1 MSDIRTKSLQ
11 SLAIFFVFVTLC
23 GCSSTPKPIP
33 TPPAPVETKNQ
44 EKDKYIARVED
55 IVSDSASAL
64 TAVVP
69 NLDKGNV
76 RGLVEA
82 QVTRLS
88 GISKPTVPKVEE
100 YKKAIAQPD
109 SKAIEKDKKEA
120 AKVEAETDALYTLV
134 ELKDIE
140 LSEANARADA
150 EFKQK
155 VLWKFSTAGL
165 GLFVVGLLVTA
176 FTPFKKSGA
185 IVMLGGSV
193 AMGSLWIFDSQW
205 FTYIAGGSVG
215 IVVLCLL
222 IVLIKNLTSRTPQE
236 SYPRTQESADQHS
249 PQ

>member
-1 MSDIRTKSLQ
+1 MR
-11 SLAIFFVFVTLC
+11 FVLPALFLL
-23 GCSSTPKPIP
+23 GCSTAPKPIP

-69 NLDKGNV
+69 NLAQGNV

-88 GISKPTVPKVEE
+88 GVSKPSVAKVEE
-100 YKKAIAQPD
+100 YTRIIKQND
-109 SKAIEKDKKEA
+109 SKAVEKDKKEA
-120 AKVEAETDALYTLV
+120 SKIDEETSALYAMV
-134 ELKDIE
+134 EQKDYEIA
-140 LSEANARADA
+140 EAHARADA

-155 VLWKFSTAGL
+155 VLWKFSTVGL
-165 GLFVVGLLVTA
+165 GLFVAGLLVTA

-215 IVVLCLL
+215 IVALCLL
-222 IVLIKNLTSRTPQE
+222 VVLIKNLTSRTPQE
-236 SYPRTQESADQHS
+236 SYPRTQESADPHQ

>member
-1 MSDIRTKSLQ
+1 MR
-11 SLAIFFVFVTLC
+11 FVLPALFLL
-23 GCSSTPKPIP
+23 GCSTAPKPIP

-69 NLDKGNV
+69 NLAQGNV

-100 YKKAIAQPD
+100 YKKAIAQTD

-120 AKVEAETDALYTLV
+120 SKIDEETSALYAMV
-134 ELKDIE
+134 EQKDYEIA
-140 LSEANARADA
+140 EAHARADA

-155 VLWKFSTAGL
+155 VLWKFSTVGL
-165 GLFVVGLLVTA
+165 GLFVAGLLVTA

-205 FTYIAGGSVG
+205 FTYIAVGSVG
-215 IVVLCLL
+215 IVALCLL
-222 IVLIKNLTSRTPQE
+222 VVLIKSLTSRTPQE
-236 SYPRTQESADQHS
+236 SYPRTQESADPHK

>member
-1 MSDIRTKSLQ
+1 MRFLIPALF
-11 SLAIFFVFVTLC
+11 LL
-23 GCSSTPKPIP
+23 GCSTAPKPTL

-100 YKKAIAQPD
+100 YKKAIAQKD
-109 SKAIEKDKKEA
+109 SKAIEQDKKEA

-155 VLWKFSTAGL
+155 VLWKFSTVGLAVFVAGL
-165 GLFVVGLLVTA
+165 LALA
-176 FTPFKKSGA
+176 FSPFKRSAG
-185 IVMLGGSV
+185 IVMAGGML
-193 AMGSLWIFDSQW
+193 AMASAWIFESAW
-205 FTYIAGGSVG
+205 FTWIVGVAIGVSVFGIAIG
-215 IVVLCLL
+215 IY
-222 IVLIKNLTSRTPQE
+222 KAGKPQAEDKADDSE
-236 SYPRTQESADQHS
+236 SDKQ
-249 PQ
+249 

>member
-1 MSDIRTKSLQ
+1 MRFILPA
-11 SLAIFFVFVTLC
+11 LFLL
-23 GCSSTPKPIP
+23 GCSTAPKPIP
-33 TPPAPVETKNQ
+33 TPNAPVETKNQ
-44 EKDKYIARVED
+44 EKDKYIQKVEAV
-55 IVSDSASAL
+55 VSESASAL

-69 NLDKGNV
+69 SLNKGTV
-76 RGLVEA
+76 RDVVES

-88 GISKPTVPKVEE
+88 GVSKPSVQKTEE
-100 YKKAIAQPD
+100 FKRIIAQND
-109 SKAIEKDKKEA
+109 TKAVDKDKKEA

-185 IVMLGGSV
+185 IVMLGGSL

-215 IVVLCLL
+215 IVALCLL
-222 IVLIKNLTSRTPQE
+222 VVLIKSLTSRTPLE
-236 SYPRTQESADQHS
+236 SCPQKQESADQH
-249 PQ
+249 PHQ